1 MDIDAGN
8 PALAVSRVAS
18 ARSSTRS
25 DIEAAS
31 VAGSASHTAADEKK
45 QRATSNDGQED
56 AVPSSDS
63 DIGRDEERGAAPAP
77 AQDDHGR
84 SHYSKV
90 RLLSLVLTVTG
101 AAFLNTLGVQAAV
114 IVLPTIGRDLS
125 IPDSRQ
131 QWIVSAY
138 SLTFGCFL
146 LLWGRLADVY
156 GKRLIFIW
164 GSAWLTV
171 ITVVLPFVKS
181 EIGFDVLRGLQGLGA
196 AANVPTAIGILGVTF
211 PPGRAKNYAFSC
223 YGAGAPLG
231 SIFGNLMGG
240 VIGEYASWKW
250 VFWVLGILAAL
261 VTLAGIFI
269 IPPPPIQ
276 NPNLTAKSAVDW
288 IGGTLVTVGL
298 MVLMF
303 ALTEGNVVG
312 WSTPWVPTLIVASVA
327 ILLLFVL
334 WQRYLETKTT
344 QRPLMKVSIFHN
356 LRFSAAMVIML
367 LFFAAFNNYL
377 IFATYF
383 FQDYLGLSVIQTTL
397 RFIPTGVC
405 GIIIAFATGFFLSRV
420 PGNYILMFGTLSVS
434 VSVLLFATPIPPH
447 TTYWAYGL
455 PAMVLAVFG
464 ADTVYPCLTLFT
476 AKSLP
481 QEDQALGGALINA
494 VGQIGRAIGLA
505 IATAVETAVIAAEKG
520 VSVDAVGGEDMESG
534 DSALLSGLRAAEW
547 FTFGLAIAAFAL
559 AGVAFRGAGY
569 IGKKH

>member
-1 MDIDAGN
+1 M
-8 PALAVSRVAS
+8 
-18 ARSSTRS
+18 
-25 DIEAAS
+25 
-31 VAGSASHTAADEKK
+31 
-45 QRATSNDGQED
+45 
-56 AVPSSDS
+56 
-63 DIGRDEERGAAPAP
+63 
-77 AQDDHGR
+77 
-84 SHYSKV
+84 
-90 RLLSLVLTVTG
+90 
-101 AAFLNTLGVQAAV
+101 GVQAAV
-114 IVLPTIGRDLS
+114 IVLPTIGRELS

-171 ITVVLPFVKS
+171 ITIVLPFVKN
-181 EIGFDVLRGLQGLGA
+181 EIGFDALRGLQGLGA

-231 SIFGNLMGG
+231 AVFGNIMGG
-240 VIGEYASWKW
+240 VIGEYLTWKW
-250 VFWVLGILAAL
+250 VFWILGILAAL

-276 NPNLTAKSAVDW
+276 NPNLGVKAAVDW

-312 WSTPWVPTLIVASVA
+312 WATPWVPTLIVASVV

-334 WQRYLETKTT
+334 WQHHLETRTT
-344 QRPLMKVSIFHN
+344 RRPLMKVSIFRN
-356 LRFSAAMVIML
+356 TRFSAAMLIML
-367 LFFAAFNNYL
+367 CFFSSFSNFL

-383 FQDYLGLSVIQTTL
+383 FQDYQGLSVIQTTL

-405 GIIIAFATGFFLSRV
+405 GFMIAFATGFFLSRV
-420 PGNYILMFGTLSVS
+420 RGNHILMFGTLAFSVS
-434 VSVLLFATPIPPH
+434 ALLFATPIPPT
-447 TTYWAYGL
+447 TTYWAYAF
-455 PAMVLAVFG
+455 PAMILSVLG

-505 IATAVETAVIAAEKG
+505 IATAVETAVIASEKG
-520 VSVDAVGGEDMESG
+520 VPVDAVGGEDLGKG
-534 DSALLSGLRAAEW
+534 DPALLSGLRAAEW
-547 FTFGLAIAAFAL
+547 FTFGMAIAAFVL
-559 AGVAFRGAGY
+559 AAVAFRGAGY
-569 IGKKH
+569 IGRKH

>member
-1 MDIDAGN
+1 T
-8 PALAVSRVAS
+8 VS
-18 ARSSTRS
+18 
-25 DIEAAS
+25 
-31 VAGSASHTAADEKK
+31 
-45 QRATSNDGQED
+45 
-56 AVPSSDS
+56 
-63 DIGRDEERGAAPAP
+63 
-77 AQDDHGR
+77 
-84 SHYSKV
+84 
-90 RLLSLVLTVTG
+90 
-101 AAFLNTLGVQAAV
+101 VQAAV

-171 ITVVLPFVKS
+171 ITVALPFVKN
-181 EIGFDVLRGLQGLGA
+181 EIGFDALRGLQGLGA

-211 PPGRAKNYAFSC
+211 PPGRSKNYAFSC

-231 SIFGNLMGG
+231 SVFGNLMGG

-250 VFWVLGILAAL
+250 VFWILGIIAAL
-261 VTLAGIFI
+261 LTLAGIFV
-269 IPPPPIQ
+269 IPPPPIT
-276 NPNLTAKSAVDW
+276 NPNNMTVKSTVDW
-288 IGGTLVTVGL
+288 IGGVLVTVGL

-312 WSTPWVPTLIVASVA
+312 WTTPWVPTLIVASVA
-327 ILLLFVL
+327 ILFLFVL
-334 WQRYLETKTT
+334 WQRYLGTHTSR
-344 QRPLMKVSIFHN
+344 RPLMKVSIFAN
-356 LRFSAAMVIML
+356 TRFSAAMVIML

-420 PGNYILMFGTLSVS
+420 PGNYILMFGTLCVS
-434 VSVLLFATPIPPH
+434 GSALLFATPIPVH
-447 TTYWAYGL
+447 TTYWAYGF
-455 PAMVLAVFG
+455 PAMVLAVLG
-464 ADTVYPCLTLFT
+464 ADTLFPCLTLFT

-481 QEDQALGGALINA
+481 HEDQALGGALINS

-505 IATAVETAVIAAEKG
+505 IATAIETAVIAAEKG
-520 VSVDAVGGEDMESG
+520 IDVNAVGGSDVEMTDH
-534 DSALLSGLRAAEW
+534 AFLSGLRAAEW
-547 FTFGLAIAAFAL
+547 FTFAMAITAFFLAA
-559 AGVAFRGAGY
+559 VAFRGAGY
-569 IGKKH
+569 IGKKY